1 MSVAETANAAQ
12 RSAQDTR
19 GLPAVTGFRQ
29 GRQVGRGADRMT
41 ASFLPPRAARP
52 DAAIRLL
59 LVDDHPVMRAALANL
74 LAFEPDFRIVGE
86 ADDGPAAIRL
96 WREQKPDVCLLDVTM
111 AGMDGFETLRRLRAI
126 AADARV
132 VMLTSSDSAE
142 DMEHALAAGAQG
154 YLTKNIVYD
163 ELVAAI
169 REVHA
174 GGRPIAKL
182 RPASAADDSGPLT
195 RRELEVLGLLRQGF
209 TNAEIGDLL
218 GCSERT
224 ARAHVG
230 AIKEKLHCAHRAEAV
245 AKGFELGLL
254 KVGPAGRPPVR

>member
-1 MSVAETANAAQ
+1 
-12 RSAQDTR
+12 
-19 GLPAVTGFRQ
+19 
-29 GRQVGRGADRMT
+29 MT
-41 ASFLPPRAARP
+41 AQSLSPPAARST
-52 DAAIRLL
+52 AAIRLL

-74 LAFEPDFRIVGE
+74 LAFEPDFSVVGE
-86 ADDGPAAIRL
+86 ADDGPAALRL
-96 WREQKPDVCLLDVTM
+96 WRERKPDVCLLDVTM

-132 VMLTSSDSAE
+132 VMLTSSDSTE

-174 GGRPIAKL
+174 GGRPITKL
-182 RPASAADDSGPLT
+182 RQSSAAHESGPLT

-230 AIKEKLHCAHRAEAV
+230 AIKEKLQCAHRAEAV

-254 KVGPAGRPPVR
+254 KVGPAGRPGGR